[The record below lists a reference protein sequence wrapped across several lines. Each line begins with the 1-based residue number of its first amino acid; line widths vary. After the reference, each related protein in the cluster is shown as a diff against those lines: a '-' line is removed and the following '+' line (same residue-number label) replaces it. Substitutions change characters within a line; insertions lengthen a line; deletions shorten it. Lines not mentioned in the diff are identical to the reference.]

1 MAQGAGG
8 RVLRPCGYARHAVL
22 TAAITLETAP
32 AAGDKLSDTEGAV
45 RALMQA
51 RGQAVAWRDDGGV
64 PTAAEGLQIAVGT
77 ILEYDGD
84 LSKFQFIEVAVGGA
98 LLVSYYGN

>member
-1 MAQGAGG
+1 MTQGG
-8 RVLRPCGYARHAVL
+8 RVLKPAGYARHAVL

-32 AAGDKLSDTEGAV
+32 AAGVKLSETNGAV

-51 RGQAVAWRDDGGV
+51 RAQAVSWRDDGGV
-64 PTAAEGLQIAVGT
+64 PTAAEGLQIAVGQ

-84 LSKFQFIEVAVGGA
+84 LSKFQFIEVVAGGA
-98 LLVSYYGN
+98 LIVSFYGI